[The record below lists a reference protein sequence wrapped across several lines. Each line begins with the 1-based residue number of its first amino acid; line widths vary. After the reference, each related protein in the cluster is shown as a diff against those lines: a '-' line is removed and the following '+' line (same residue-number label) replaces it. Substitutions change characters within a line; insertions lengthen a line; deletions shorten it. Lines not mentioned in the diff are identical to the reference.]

1 VFAAETD
8 FAQPNDGNVHMSD
21 DENIKSETDE
31 DESVDDEDVKTG
43 KDRMPG

>member
-1 VFAAETD
+1 
-8 FAQPNDGNVHMSD
+8 MSD